1 MVLPREMAYL
11 PKVPQIHVAGHNLG
25 LLMRLMIGAGTPKEA
40 IARGKAFVLLVPL
53 PDGSVLVLLA
63 AIAGNHAFIVAIF
76 A

>member
-1 MVLPREMAYL
+1 
-11 PKVPQIHVAGHNLG
+11 
-25 LLMRLMIGAGTPKEA
+25 MIGAGIPKEA
-40 IARGKAFVLLVPL
+40 IARGKASALLVPL